1 MFRAPAVR
9 FVLSANARCPAGT
22 THVSSAA
29 DCNPAAKVLGLNDTN
44 ATHIGNMNYPVGC
57 MVYGHSKSVQGL
69 YFNGLGSP
77 SSTNSHTRAVCRY
90 MRATTNCSF
99 EAVSVCGWKRSGG
112 SQWLHGKTTPSVST
126 GPRVA
131 HGGSSFV
138 FLETSTT
145 RQGTVSYLAS
155 PTLPSGTQ
163 SVQFYYHM
171 HGSSMGTLALEA
183 IRKGAQTVLWTRSGE
198 QHAAQQSNWSATGY
212 LQLPAQTLSVRFK
225 GVRGSNYMGDMA
237 VDVVTFS
244 TRRGA

>member
-1 MFRAPAVR
+1 M
-9 FVLSANARCPAGT
+9 
-22 THVSSAA
+22 
-29 DCNPAAKVLGLNDTN
+29 
-44 ATHIGNMNYPVGC
+44 
-57 MVYGHSKSVQGL
+57 
-69 YFNGLGSP
+69 
-77 SSTNSHTRAVCRY
+77 
-90 MRATTNCSF
+90 
-99 EAVSVCGWKRSGG
+99 
-112 SQWLHGKTTPSVST
+112 
-126 GPRVA
+126 
-131 HGGSSFV
+131 